1 MSKKIADDIKV
12 AEAKPPLKNQQCVVF
27 KLKFDLCDAIMLV
40 ILADTFS
47 NALKNT
53 NNLLLENTCDAH
65 NRKKK
70 DIREQFTILNKCR
83 GKFEC

>member
-1 MSKKIADDIKV
+1 MR
-12 AEAKPPLKNQQCVVF
+12 
-27 KLKFDLCDAIMLV
+27 IMLA

-53 NNLLLENTCDAH
+53 NTLLLENTCDAH

-70 DIREQFTILNKCR
+70 DSREQFTILNKCW